1 MFNIYFVQHCWGRLF
16 AYNIQYVVALV
27 VANFRYVR
35 GTTLKAFI
43 RDISLGGG

>member
-16 AYNIQYVVALV
+16 AYNIQYVVA
-27 VANFRYVR
+27 NFRYVR
-35 GTTLKAFI
+35 GTTLEAFI